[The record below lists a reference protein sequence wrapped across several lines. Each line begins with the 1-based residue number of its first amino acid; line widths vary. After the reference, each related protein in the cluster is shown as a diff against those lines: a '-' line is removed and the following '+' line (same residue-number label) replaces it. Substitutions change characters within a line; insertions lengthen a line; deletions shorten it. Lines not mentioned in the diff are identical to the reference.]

1 MQLFHGQRDERRR
14 RVLTDD
20 RAGDA
25 AVATKAAAPPRP
37 RKAEPYTPGARL
49 ANQRRVSD
57 LVPKGFVTIGLL
69 FLTGL
74 AAIAGLAAAH
84 VYLPE
89 IAAWAKDGSAA
100 LELGSRGSLGSWLA
114 SLLLGLAGMTSLLI
128 YSIRRHKLDDY
139 RGHYRWWWVAGLAW
153 LVMSVDATA
162 GIHDLF
168 SVAMT
173 RLTGHAAPAGG
184 QIWWIGC
191 WGLLLA
197 ATTVRLLLDMRQCRS
212 ALLVTVLALVLWSA
226 AVGIQ
231 LNTLQ
236 VSGIPLR
243 LVAETLKL
251 TGHLMLLLGVTLY
264 ARYIVLH
271 AQGLLPARNQ
281 KPRKERTKKEGKPA
295 VVSQAAKR
303 DEPQKSSPSANK
315 PHGSGN
321 SPVPTPHVSFAT
333 STIDADLGEDLSD
346 YDDDSEERNRKL
358 TKAERKRLRK
368 QKSVERDW

>member
-1 MQLFHGQRDERRR
+1 MI
-14 RVLTDD
+14 
-20 RAGDA
+20 
-25 AVATKAAAPPRP
+25 
-37 RKAEPYTPGARL
+37 
-49 ANQRRVSD
+49 D
-57 LVPKGFVTIGLL
+57 LIPKGYVTIGLL
-69 FLTGL
+69 FLCGL

-89 IAAWAKDGSAA
+89 IAVWAKEGSAA
-100 LELGSRGSLGSWLA
+100 LELGSRGSLASWLS
-114 SLLLGLAGMTSLLI
+114 SLFLGLAGMASLLI

-153 LVMSVDATA
+153 LVMSIDATA

-168 SVAMT
+168 SVTMT

-212 ALLVTVLALVLWSA
+212 ALLMTVLALALWSA
-226 AVGIQ
+226 GVAFQ
-231 LNTLQ
+231 LNALQ
-236 VSGIPLR
+236 MGGVPIGLA
-243 LVAETLKL
+243 AETLKL

-264 ARYIVLH
+264 ARHVVLH
-271 AQGLLPARNQ
+271 AQGLLPTRNQ
-281 KPRKERTKKEGKPA
+281 KPRKERTKKEAKPA
-295 VVSQAAKR
+295 VSAQAAKL
-303 DEPQKSSPSANK
+303 EESQKTSPSMNK

-321 SPVPTPHVSFAT
+321 SPVPTPHVSFAA
-333 STIDADLGEDLSD
+333 STADPDLGDDLSD
-346 YDDDSEERNRKL
+346 DDDDSDTRNRKL

-368 QKSVERDW
+368 QKSAERDW